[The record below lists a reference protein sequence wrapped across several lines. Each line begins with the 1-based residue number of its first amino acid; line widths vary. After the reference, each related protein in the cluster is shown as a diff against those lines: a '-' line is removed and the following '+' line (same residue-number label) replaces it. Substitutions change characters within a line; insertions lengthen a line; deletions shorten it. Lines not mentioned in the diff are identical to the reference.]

1 MGRLNKGVVRQ
12 GEDGLWYGRV
22 RWTDEETGKERDKK
36 FPPVK
41 TKTEADKLVEG
52 FRGELKTHGGK
63 IVDSA
68 KVKFAQVAKTYKA
81 KKLFPAKVV
90 NGRKVGGVK
99 SVAPT
104 LAALS
109 ALEDYF
115 GKRRVR
121 SITHSDIE
129 TYKLHRLDTPTKHGR
144 QRQISSVNRELELL
158 RAMLRFAIREGW
170 LVRSPFE
177 MGEPLIS
184 KDDETRRERVLSFDD
199 EHRLIAAFSGRRN
212 HLLPLFYAAIDM
224 AARRG
229 ELFKLRWRQVDFS
242 LRTITII
249 AGNSKTARPRIIGM
263 TRRVHDELLRLWDM
277 SPQDPDGLVFG
288 VTTTIKTAWKSAC
301 EEAGIKELVWHDLRH
316 TGITRMVQTGR
327 PAPFIQKVSGHTQGK
342 TFSRYVNPTI
352 ESLTDIA
359 DALGALNDARRE
371 SPLDNVKEGFVN

>member
-12 GEDGLWYGRV
+12 GEDGFWYGRV

-41 TKTEADKLVEG
+41 TKTEADKLVEDFKG
-52 FRGELKTHGGK
+52 NLKTHGGK
-63 IVDSA
+63 IADSA
-68 KVKFAQVAKTYKA
+68 KVKFEQLAKTYRA
-81 KKLFPAKVV
+81 KKLFPAKIV

-99 SVAPT
+99 SVAPA

-109 ALEDYF
+109 ALENYF

-121 SITHSDIE
+121 SITYSDIE
-129 TYKLHRLDTPTKHGR
+129 TYKLHRLDTPTKYGR

-177 MGEPLIS
+177 MGESLIS
-184 KDDETRRERVLSFDD
+184 KDDETRRERVLSFD
-199 EHRLIAAFSGRRN
+199 EERRLIAAFSGRRR
-212 HLLPLFYAAIDM
+212 HVLPLFYAAIDT

-242 LRTITII
+242 LRTITIV
-249 AGNSKTARPRIIGM
+249 AENSKTARPRIIGM
-263 TRRVHDELLRLWDM
+263 TRRVQDELMRLWHE

-288 VTTTIKTAWKSAC
+288 LTSTIKTAWRSAC
-301 EEAGIKELVWHDLRH
+301 KEAGITELVWHDLRH

-327 PAPFIQKVSGHTQGK
+327 PTPFIQKVSGHTQGK

-359 DALGALNDARRE
+359 EALGALSEVKVEQPMNNIGRE
-371 SPLDNVKEGFVN
+371 FIN